1 MSRHER
7 AVTVLIGRHDVT
19 GADRAW
25 AQHYDVGDVIRYTRG
40 SRVLGVE
47 AGTYAR
53 VMQVHA
59 VENQLTVRRSTG
71 DEVTYDPQRLS
82 GVTVYREA
90 DRTFSAGDRVQFTAP
105 NRPRHLANR
114 ELGTLE
120 RIDADGHLQIR
131 LDSGR
136 TTRFRLG
143 EHPHVDYG
151 YAVTSYSSQ
160 GQTTDRVLIHI
171 DTTHAAEELVNRR
184 LAYVAVSRAR
194 YDVQIYTNDK
204 AQLVASLQRDVSQ
217 RSAVEAS
224 EQLARQPHSQG
235 LGR

>member
-1 MSRHER
+1 V
-7 AVTVLIGRHDVT
+7 A
-19 GADRAW
+19 
-25 AQHYDVGDVIRYTRG
+25 
-40 SRVLGVE
+40 
-47 AGTYAR
+47 
-53 VMQVHA
+53 QVHA
-59 VENQLTVRRSTG
+59 DENRLTVRRVAG
-71 DEVTYDPQRLS
+71 EEVTYDPHRLS
-82 GVTVYREA
+82 GVTLYREA
-90 DRTFSAGDRVQFTAP
+90 DRAFSVGERIQFTAP

-136 TTRFRLG
+136 TTRFRLE

-160 GQTTDRVLIHI
+160 GQTADRVLIYI
-171 DTTHAAEELVNRR
+171 DTAHASEQLVNRR

-204 AQLVASLQRDVSQ
+204 SQLTAHLQREVSH

-224 EQLARQPHSQG
+224 REH
-235 LGR
+235 